1 MQTVL
6 NLFQFKANFVMTTK
20 PETITKKIS
29 RSLRAPFD
37 KSKSVKRLDEYL
49 STKRTL
55 EETVDWAL
63 DFNGGG
69 GLYRVKTLQKKS
81 EILSLAKMVQD
92 LNPTNILEIGTERG
106 GTLFIWAAIA
116 SQKAISCDLQQMDFQ
131 REFYAKFPPAGSDC
145 KIRLLVGDS
154 HCEELVQLVEN
165 ELDGE
170 LIDFLFIDGD
180 HSEVGVAQDF
190 EMYNQFV
197 RKGGLIAFHDIVEN
211 QPLEMNQVQYFW
223 KKIKDQYEHYEL
235 IDKIG
240 QCGYGIG
247 VIRV

>member
-1 MQTVL
+1 
-6 NLFQFKANFVMTTK
+6 MTTK
-20 PETITKKIS
+20 PDTITKKVS
-29 RSLRAPFD
+29 RLIRAPFD
-37 KSKSVKRLDEYL
+37 KHKTFSRLEEYHSKIRS
-49 STKRTL
+49 L

-63 DFNGGG
+63 NFKGGG
-69 GLYRVKTLQKKS
+69 GLYRIKTLQKKS
-81 EILSLAKMVQD
+81 EILSLAKMVQE
-92 LNPTNILEIGTERG
+92 LNPSNILEIGTERG
-106 GTLFIWAAIA
+106 GTLFIWSTIA
-116 SQKAISCDLQQMDFQ
+116 SEKAISCDLQQMDLQ
-131 REFYAKFPPAGSDC
+131 RELYTKFPPKDSSC
-145 KIRLLVGDS
+145 EVKLLVGDS
-154 HCEELVQLVEN
+154 HTEALVQLVEN
-165 ELDGE
+165 ELQGE
-170 LIDFLFIDGD
+170 LVDFLFIDGD
-180 HSEVGVAQDF
+180 HSEVGVKQDF